1 MKLQTG
7 NGGDGDGGGGGGG
20 TTPSFHL
27 PLSREK
33 SIKHMAKKKE
43 KKVFFLLQKK

>member
-7 NGGDGDGGGGGGG
+7 NGGDGDDGGGS